1 MDKSCVNRYGGHPH
15 IHAHTAQEGNGRFCL
30 SALRKTRTFVQVPHG
45 PTAPL
50 IPDGNAH
57 ALPMR
62 VCARATPHSFQSA
75 QTAMFMCVCVRM
87 VTVQSGVS
95 KTTAWRPQEYTTE
108 CFVFWGGEAS
118 LR

>member
-1 MDKSCVNRYGGHPH
+1 MFANAESCVKRYGGRPH

-57 ALPMR
+57 AMPMR
-62 VCARATPHSFQSA
+62 VRARATPHLFQSA
-75 QTAMFMCVCVRM
+75 QTATFMCVCVRM
-87 VTVQSGVS
+87 VSPGEGHTRGGHHNQAAD
-95 KTTAWRPQEYTTE
+95 TIHMRNPRP
-108 CFVFWGGEAS
+108 VW
-118 LR
+118 